1 MAAGEG
7 MNTGTKRKASEA
19 LPCIVIRQVKAARPV
34 TAAEGMGVV
43 TSGVDQEISES
54 FEENLMESCD
64 TCDTVFLA
72 AYSGSSERV
81 QLVDGQQFMPLQYCD
96 VKMLLICDEVTEDTE
111 DDDEDFDED
120 SDSEDFDAIKGV
132 LQEEIPARWRS
143 GEGG

>member
-43 TSGVDQEISES
+43 TSGVDQEISERS
-54 FEENLMESCD
+54 EENLMESCD
-64 TCDTVFLA
+64 PVSSA
-72 AYSGSSERV
+72 AYSGGSERV